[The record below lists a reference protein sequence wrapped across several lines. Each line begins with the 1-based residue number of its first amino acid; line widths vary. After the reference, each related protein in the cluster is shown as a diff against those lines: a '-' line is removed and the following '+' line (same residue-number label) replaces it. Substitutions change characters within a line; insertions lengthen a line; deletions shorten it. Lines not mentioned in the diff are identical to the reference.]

1 MRENSVFALLASPNL
16 GLAAKKAVSLFGAS
30 RSLPSVYTQIPY
42 QFFLQDQSSYTD
54 RNVFV
59 EQHYISDDDRNV
71 FILHSSGTTG
81 LPKSI
86 CCSHRYLLGYST
98 CHDFPVESEAQGM
111 NITTLPLYHV
121 SDREVFSLYIVLK
134 LESRDGVSFQYVC
147 R

>member
-59 EQHYISDDDRNV
+59 EQHYIS
-71 FILHSSGTTG
+71 SSYTLLELLVCQNPFAVRIATYSGIQ
-81 LPKSI
+81 LVMIFQWSPK
-86 CCSHRYLLGYST
+86 HK
-98 CHDFPVESEAQGM
+98 V
-111 NITTLPLYHV
+111 
-121 SDREVFSLYIVLK
+121 
-134 LESRDGVSFQYVC
+134 
-147 R
+147 